1 MRRRSPD
8 TRRFDDRRDAGRQL
22 AAALA
27 RRDYERPVVIALPR
41 GGVPVAAEVAARL
54 DAPLDVLI
62 VRKLGWPLHPELGI
76 GAIAEGGLQVRNDPL
91 IASLGITAEEL
102 ARVTASEQEEMDRR
116 ARRYRGDR
124 SAVPVENRTA
134 IVVDDGLATG
144 FTARAALD
152 IVRTRRPAKL
162 VLAVPV
168 APSETVEALRDR
180 ADEVVCLRSPTH
192 FLAIGQWY
200 ADFTQVGD
208 DEVADL
214 LARHGTGED
223 GAESSGTSRWHLT
236 RDVRIPAD
244 GTLLPGTLSAPPDPI
259 GTVVFAHGSGS
270 SRLSP
275 RNTAVA
281 QTLNAG
287 GLATL
292 LFDLLDANEAADRNN
307 VFDIGLLANRLD
319 TAARWLESQPE
330 VAGLPIGYFGAS
342 TGAAAAL
349 VAAAW
354 RPEIAAVVSR
364 GGRPDLALTLLGQVE
379 APTLLIVGGR
389 DGPVLELNRRALTPL
404 AHGSRLEVVPG
415 ATHLFSEPGA
425 LERVAELARDWFTS
439 HLSPHDGTG
448 DPGLSEPAVS
458 TNTPPGGGA

>member
-27 RRDYERPVVIALPR
+27 RRDYEHPVVIALPR

-62 VRKLGWPLHPELGI
+62 VRKLGWPQHPELGI
-76 GAIAEGGLQVRNDPL
+76 GAIAQGGLEVRNDPL
-91 IASLGITAEEL
+91 IASLGITEEEL
-102 ARVTASEQEEMDRR
+102 ARVTATEQAEVDRR

-124 SAVPVENRTA
+124 PAAPVEGRTA

-152 IVRTRRPAKL
+152 IVRARHPAKV

-168 APSETVEALRDR
+168 APSETVDAMRDR
-180 ADEVVCLRSPTH
+180 ADEVVCLRTPTH
-192 FLAIGQWY
+192 FMAIGRWY

-208 DEVADL
+208 DEVAAL
-214 LARHGTGED
+214 LARHGSGHAA
-223 GAESSGTSRWHLT
+223 AESSGTPRRHQT

-244 GTLLPGTLSAPPDPI
+244 GTRLPGTLSVPPDPI
-259 GTVVFAHGSGS
+259 GMVVFAHGSGS
-270 SRLSP
+270 SRQSP

-281 QTLNAG
+281 RTLNAA

-319 TAARWLESQPE
+319 TATRWLESQPE
-330 VAGLPIGYFGAS
+330 AAGLPVGYFGAS

-354 RPEIAAVVSR
+354 RPAVAAVVSR
-364 GGRPDLALTLLGQVE
+364 GGRPDLARTLGQVE

-389 DGPVLELNRRALTPL
+389 DEPVLDLNTSALTQL
-404 AHGSRLEVVPG
+404 GHGSRLEVVPG

-425 LERVAELARDWFTS
+425 LERVAELAKDWFTT
-439 HLSPHDGTG
+439 HLSPADGTG
-448 DPGLSEPAVS
+448 DPARSEPAVS
-458 TNTPPGGGA
+458 NRPPASGA